1 MCRHDFNRNNY
12 ETRGDLHFKDYELNS
27 LPKTWTKVK
36 AAEGAY
42 TMLCFDDICRMIQKY
57 PDIYIVTDTKYT
69 DSEAV
74 EAQFRYMVE
83 HAGQADSDGDGSGI
97 LSHLIVQIYNRPMFQ
112 KIMDIYPFSSV
123 IYTLYQSEDTDDQV
137 VDFIKE
143 SGIRVVTTPA
153 ENFRADLA
161 QRLNELGCKVYVHTI
176 DDEGQ
181 KDEFLAGHVDGIYTN
196 TLYDPGWISQDKASE
211 LKAEY
216 DEIISSRKKESV
228 SEPQSLDIESPEYVS
243 KRLQAFWGDAMDGTD
258 RWIIAL
264 TASGNISDIMTE
276 QTLESFRKLGIKMST
291 GKDGQFFAGFI
302 DAGELKKQASD
313 TDTVRVKYD
322 CEDGEFELVNSGGD
336 VTLSSYGNEL
346 YSYHAE
352 NTLTVSIYDK
362 MLNKI
367 IVSSEFI
374 D

>member
-1 MCRHDFNRNNY
+1 MKEYIKRLLGTAALCICTAAAVCGCSDSHDFDYDWTQSGLISHALGGIAGDTYTNSLEAFEYNYELGHRVFEVDFEFTSDMVLMCRHDFNRNNY

-27 LPKTWTKVK
+27 LPKTWPKVK

-161 QRLNELGCKVYVHTI
+161 QRLN
-176 DDEGQ
+176 
-181 KDEFLAGHVDGIYTN
+181 
-196 TLYDPGWISQDKASE
+196 
-211 LKAEY
+211 
-216 DEIISSRKKESV
+216 
-228 SEPQSLDIESPEYVS
+228 
-243 KRLQAFWGDAMDGTD
+243 
-258 RWIIAL
+258 
-264 TASGNISDIMTE
+264 
-276 QTLESFRKLGIKMST
+276 
-291 GKDGQFFAGFI
+291 
-302 DAGELKKQASD
+302 
-313 TDTVRVKYD
+313 
-322 CEDGEFELVNSGGD
+322 
-336 VTLSSYGNEL
+336 
-346 YSYHAE
+346 
-352 NTLTVSIYDK
+352 
-362 MLNKI
+362 
-367 IVSSEFI
+367 
-374 D
+374 